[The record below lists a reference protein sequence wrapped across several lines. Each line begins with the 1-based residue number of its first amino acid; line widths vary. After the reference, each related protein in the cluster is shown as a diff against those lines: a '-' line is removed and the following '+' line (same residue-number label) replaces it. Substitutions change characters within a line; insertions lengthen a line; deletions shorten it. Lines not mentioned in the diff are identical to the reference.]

1 MHAYCM
7 GEGAWF
13 VRSDPASLSGRK
25 RPRRGHSMMYA
36 PRRRAVMRPLKKTDL
51 PPDTYTF
58 LTAAAK
64 VKAFLDKIP
73 GIKKLTA
80 N

>member
-1 MHAYCM
+1 
-7 GEGAWF
+7 
-13 VRSDPASLSGRK
+13 
-25 RPRRGHSMMYA
+25 
-36 PRRRAVMRPLKKTDL
+36 MRPLKKTDL